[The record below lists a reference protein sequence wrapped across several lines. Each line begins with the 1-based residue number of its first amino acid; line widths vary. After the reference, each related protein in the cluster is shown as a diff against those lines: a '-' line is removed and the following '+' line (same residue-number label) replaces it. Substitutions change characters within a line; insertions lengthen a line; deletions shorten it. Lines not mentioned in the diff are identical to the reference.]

1 MTLYSAV
8 ALTVAMFFLA
18 ATPGPGVLLTVSQS
32 LASGFRSSVPVILGI
47 ISGDLLFVLL
57 ALFGM
62 AAVVD
67 SFPLAFKG
75 VQLFGILY
83 LCWLAW
89 RYWSR
94 KPRADQV
101 SEAETT
107 TPGARFACGFM
118 TIFADPKVILFYI
131 GFLQTFISVE
141 QIALLDA
148 VLATSIIIG
157 VIATVMTFY
166 ALVATQAR
174 RWLQSHALER
184 SLNRFAGLVMLISAV
199 GLTVNAF

>member
-8 ALTVAMFFLA
+8 ALAIAMFFLA
-18 ATPGPGVLLTVSQS
+18 VTPGPGVLLTVSQS
-32 LASGFRSSVPVILGI
+32 LASGFRSAVPIILGI

-62 AAVVD
+62 SAVFEA
-67 SFPLAFKG
+67 FPFVFKG
-75 VQLFGILY
+75 IQLFGVFY
-83 LCWLAW
+83 LCWLGW

-94 KPRADQV
+94 KPRADKV
-101 SEAETT
+101 SEAEISAA
-107 TPGARFACGFM
+107 GARFACGFM

-131 GFLQTFISVE
+131 GFLQTFLSVE
-141 QIALLDA
+141 QIALQDG

-157 VIATVMTFY
+157 VIAAVMAFY
-166 ALVATQAR
+166 ALLATQAR

-184 SLNRFAGLVMLISAV
+184 SLNRFAGVIMLISAV
-199 GLTVNAF
+199 GLAVNAF